1 MYILIEYLY
10 HTALY
15 QHFQPI
21 YARFFLNSTGY
32 GVFLNLFK
40 FIINLFN
47 FIKSVAE
54 SDSFV
59 IMENRQNVGG
69 EPVNY
74 QECIHYLEEEIGFG
88 SVPGLER
95 IQYLCNLLGNPER
108 RLPVIHVA
116 GTNGKGS
123 AVAMLSSILKEAGY
137 RVGTYISPHLE
148 RYNERYLI
156 NGEEISDAA
165 FAEEISLMRQ
175 LCEKLAAEGKPV
187 PTLFEITT
195 GAAFHYFYEKQ
206 VDVLIL
212 EVGLGGRFD
221 ATNIVPHP
229 LLSLIM
235 SISIDHTDFLGDT
248 IEKIAMEKSGIIK
261 KNCPV
266 VLYSQAELVYNIIK
280 DVADRM
286 DAPFYCL
293 NDAEITVASQTLE
306 GTVFSVKNKWISLE
320 KLELSLLGTY
330 QIENCLAVLEACFV
344 LNQNGLAIPEK
355 AIRDGLKNAR
365 WAGRMELCG
374 RQPLVILDGAHNADG
389 IRQLA
394 NSLSVYF
401 REKKVTL
408 ILGVLGDKE
417 YRKMAEQILPFADTV
432 ILTEPHSERKL
443 DVFSLAR
450 SVSDFSG
457 TVCMEKEIEAAYEK
471 ARVLTPAD
479 GIILCCGSLYMIG
492 AMRTYLKRR
501 KED

>member
-1 MYILIEYLY
+1 M
-10 HTALY
+10 
-15 QHFQPI
+15 
-21 YARFFLNSTGY
+21 
-32 GVFLNLFK
+32 
-40 FIINLFN
+40 
-47 FIKSVAE
+47 
-54 SDSFV
+54 
-59 IMENRQNVGG
+59 
-69 EPVNY
+69 NY
-74 QECIHYLEEEIGFG
+74 QECIHYLEEDVGF
-88 SVPGLER
+88 SSIPGLER
-95 IQYLCNLLGNPER
+95 IQYLCDLLGNPEQ

-137 RVGTYISPHLE
+137 RVGAYTSPHLE
-148 RYNERYLI
+148 RYNERYLL
-156 NGEEISDAA
+156 NGAEISDDD
-165 FAEEISLMRQ
+165 FAKEITLMRQ

-221 ATNIVPHP
+221 ATNVVPHP

-280 DVADRM
+280 DAAARM

-293 NDAEITVASQTLE
+293 NDAEIRVASQTLE
-306 GTVFSVKNKWISLE
+306 GTVFSVKNKCFSLE
-320 KLELSLLGTY
+320 NLELSLLGTY
-330 QIENCLAVLEACFV
+330 QLENCLAVLEACLV
-344 LNQNGLAIPEK
+344 LNKNGLSIPEG
-355 AIRDGLKNAR
+355 AIRNGLKNAR

-374 RQPLVILDGAHNADG
+374 KAPLVILDGAHNADG

-401 REKKVTL
+401 KEK
-408 ILGVLGDKE
+408 
-417 YRKMAEQILPFADTV
+417 RLPLF
-432 ILTEPHSERKL
+432 S
-443 DVFSLAR
+443 VFWGIRNIGGWQSR
-450 SVSDFSG
+450 FSP
-457 TVCMEKEIEAAYEK
+457 
-471 ARVLTPAD
+471 L
-479 GIILCCGSLYMIG
+479 
-492 AMRTYLKRR
+492 RR
-501 KED
+501 R